1 MYNYYPQPNANQ
13 FTPSIQMPQTN
24 VNWIRVNGI
33 ESAKSQV
40 VPPNSTMWFMNTN
53 EPIFYVKTADN
64 LGVSTIKA
72 YRFEEITSD
81 TKETRSEYVTKEEI
95 ENIIE
100 AKINELA
107 KRDLEV

>member
-1 MYNYYPQPNANQ
+1 MYNCYPQPNLNQ
-13 FTPSIQMPQTN
+13 FASNIQIPQTN
-24 VNWIRVNGI
+24 VNWIRVNDI
-33 ESAKSQV
+33 ESARSQV
-40 VPPNSTMWFMNTN
+40 VPANSTMWFMNTN

-72 YRFEEITSD
+72 YKFEEISSD
-81 TKETRSEYVTKEEI
+81 TKEVKGDYVTKQEI

-107 KRDLEV
+107 RKDLEV